1 MYSVMIIYTLISVAL
16 NGVGDLEK
24 TVDSKNGGTT
34 AIVDVFLNRKIPI
47 LNLMALALL
56 FCAIIAMLAGIF
68 TNLLGQTRLMC
79 QYSRDGLFFKA
90 F

>member
-47 LNLMALALL
+47 LNGPD
-56 FCAIIAMLAGIF
+56 F
-68 TNLLGQTRLMC
+68 
-79 QYSRDGLFFKA
+79 
-90 F
+90 